1 VSLPADA
8 TLVELGIEDPRWRS
22 FVAGAAD
29 ALPFNHPAWTLALR
43 YAYRFRPLALALAD
57 CEGRLGAGIPA
68 VQLSGR
74 PGGRRRLVSL
84 PFTDRCPPVGPPELR
99 RALVEA
105 VARHAADAGLGRVEI
120 RDAVGGMGARVGRP
134 AGVWHELDLRPGDEA
149 VLAGLSSMHRRN
161 LRHARRAGVQVR
173 VGFGAADLRTFHRLH
188 VGTRR
193 RLGVPVQPMRFFL
206 ALRERLADDDLGF
219 LVIADLRG
227 EPVAAA
233 LFLVFNGVL
242 VYKWGA
248 SDATAWA
255 QRPNNLLLA
264 EAIRVGI
271 ERGCRVLDWGRS
283 EVAQTGLRAFKAG
296 FGAVEHELSWGFAP
310 PLPSPRSAHAEAVL
324 SAVIRRSPP
333 VVCRAIGASLYR
345 FAA

>member
-22 FVAGAAD
+22 FVAGSAD
-29 ALPFNHPAWTLALR
+29 ALPFHHPAWTLALR
-43 YAYRFRPLALALAD
+43 DVYRFRPLALALAD
-57 CEGRLGAGIPA
+57 REGRLGAGIPA
-68 VQLSGR
+68 LQLSGR
-74 PGGRRRLVSL
+74 PGRRRLVSL
-84 PFTDRCPPVGPPELR
+84 PFTDRCPPLGPPDLR

-105 VARHAADAGLGRVEI
+105 VARHAAVAGLGRVEI
-120 RDAVGGMGARVGRP
+120 RDAVGAGALVDRP
-134 AGVWHELDLRPGDEA
+134 AGVWHELDLRPGTEA
-149 VLAGLSSMHRRN
+149 VLAGQSSMHRRN
-161 LRHARRAGVQVR
+161 LRHARRAGVRVR
-173 VGFGAADLRTFHRLH
+173 VGFDPADLRTFHRLH

-206 ALRERLADDDLGF
+206 ALRERLAGDDLGF
-219 LVIADLRG
+219 VVIADLRG

-248 SDATAWA
+248 SEATAWA

-264 EAIRVGI
+264 EAIRIGI